1 MLKLYE
7 TRNFLLK
14 LTEKKNEWSQTYS
27 ISRIGSE
34 IGIEYLI
41 WQRRCC

>member
-14 LTEKKNEWSQTYS
+14 LTEKKNELSQTNS
-27 ISRIGSE
+27 ISPVGNE

-41 WQRRCC
+41 